1 MRPAAACF
9 AMLALQLSA
18 PAFALLRRVDEPGA
32 AEPRGPVVFVCEHG
46 NVKSLIA
53 REWFNR
59 LAAERGLELRAVSR
73 GLSPEASVPPAI
85 AERLRGDGFD
95 VSGFAPRALEPAD
108 VARAAR
114 LVVIGAEPPPW
125 ASLPGLA
132 VERWDGIPP
141 ASERYEAS
149 RDALRQGIAVLVES
163 LARAA
168 SGR

>member
-1 MRPAAACF
+1 M
-9 AMLALQLSA
+9 
-18 PAFALLRRVDEPGA
+18 DEPQ
-32 AEPRGPVVFVCEHG
+32 PQPPSGPVVFVCEHG

-59 LAAERGLELRAVSR
+59 LAAERGLRLRAVSR

-95 VSGFAPRALEPAD
+95 VGGFEPRALGPGD
-108 VARAAR
+108 VVRAAR
-114 LVVIGAEPPPW
+114 LVMIGAEPPPW
-125 ASLPGLA
+125 TASADVP

-149 RDALRQGIAVLVES
+149 RDALRERIAALVDS
-163 LARAA
+163 LARAS